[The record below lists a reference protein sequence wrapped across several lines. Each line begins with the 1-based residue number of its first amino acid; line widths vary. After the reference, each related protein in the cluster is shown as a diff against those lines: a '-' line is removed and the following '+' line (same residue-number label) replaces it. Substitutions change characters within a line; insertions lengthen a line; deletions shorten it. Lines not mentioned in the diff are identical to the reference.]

1 MAMTLSEAAAATGVN
16 RSTIYRAWKSG
27 RMSATRLET
36 GQIEVD
42 PAELFRVFPP
52 VAPQTPPNDALHPHA
67 TPGAIALNAL
77 RNSALEVEV
86 KCLREMLDAMRS
98 DRDAWR
104 KQAGKVVAALPPP
117 APAPAAPD
125 PRRPWWGHRGICSKS
140 YAKELGAVSS
150 VTDQA
155 PDGGA
160 SDAELLGNGGFAQPF
175 AGEVSDFLRLRGD
188 FGGPA
193 VRTAFFAGLSYARLH
208 PIAQNVALELGE
220 HRQHAGERPPARR
233 RQIEGLAQ

>member
-104 KQAGKVVAALPPP
+104 EQASKALAVLPLP
-117 APAPAAPD
+117 APASD
-125 PRRPWWGHRGICSKS
+125 QRRPWWRR
-140 YAKELGAVSS
+140 L
-150 VTDQA
+150 
-155 PDGGA
+155 
-160 SDAELLGNGGFAQPF
+160 
-175 AGEVSDFLRLRGD
+175 AG
-188 FGGPA
+188 
-193 VRTAFFAGLSYARLH
+193 
-208 PIAQNVALELGE
+208 
-220 HRQHAGERPPARR
+220 
-233 RQIEGLAQ
+233 

>member
-52 VAPQTPPNDALHPHA
+52 VAPQTPPNDAFHPHA

-77 RNSALEVEV
+77 RNALEVEV

-98 DRDAWR
+98 DRDE
-104 KQAGKVVAALPPP
+104 ALAVLPLP
-117 APAPAAPD
+117 APASD
-125 PRRPWWGHRGICSKS
+125 QRRPWWRR
-140 YAKELGAVSS
+140 L
-150 VTDQA
+150 
-155 PDGGA
+155 
-160 SDAELLGNGGFAQPF
+160 
-175 AGEVSDFLRLRGD
+175 AG
-188 FGGPA
+188 
-193 VRTAFFAGLSYARLH
+193 
-208 PIAQNVALELGE
+208 
-220 HRQHAGERPPARR
+220 
-233 RQIEGLAQ
+233 